1 MRVIHQSSETR
12 EIYREKEEATI
23 SLLLK
28 LLGQAH
34 APPARNGPI
43 LIGQIRHDGASLMGS
58 HRVRCSYAFT
68 LLVILI
74 SSSQRLLERVFHHE
88 KD

>member
-1 MRVIHQSSETR
+1 MRVIHQSSETK

-23 SLLLK
+23 SLLK

-34 APPARNGPI
+34 APPVRNGPI

-68 LLVILI
+68 LLIILI
-74 SSSQRLLERVFHHE
+74 SSSQRLLEHVFHHE